1 MGRLGPEVIEYLRGY
16 ALANEFLDARR
27 IEDLGQMRP
36 EESRTIFDQLCELWN
51 QSGSKAG
58 GNLDALD
65 ELRLQSLL
73 AQRRAFGLYA
83 KARELM

>member
-1 MGRLGPEVIEYLRGY
+1 MGRLEPKVIEYLRGY
-16 ALANEFLDARR
+16 ALANGFLDAERL
-27 IEDLGQMRP
+27 EDLGRMRP
-36 EESRTIFDQLCELWN
+36 EESRMIFDQLCELWN

-73 AQRRAFGLYA
+73 AQRRTFGLYA
-83 KARELM
+83 KARGMV